1 MRPLTTEAAL
11 EQAAALLA
19 AARQGVAF
27 TGAGISVE
35 SGIPHFRGEGGLW
48 TKFDPYQ
55 VASIHR
61 FKEDPTDYWTYSLNY
76 RRTGAQPNPAH
87 HTLVDLERRGHLRAV
102 ITQNT
107 DGLHQKA
114 GSREVIEL
122 HGSGASVMCLD
133 CERRFPR
140 EEIDRLNRE
149 HCPPSCPGC
158 GGRYLKPTVVLFGE
172 PLPGEALQ
180 RAHQLAESTDI
191 MLVVGSSL
199 QVYPAAA
206 IPQQAVSAGAR
217 LCIINAEPT
226 PYDDLADV
234 VVHGK
239 AGEVLPAIVRLLP

>member
-1 MRPLTTEAAL
+1 MSVAATG
-11 EQAAALLA
+11 AAIEGAATLLA
-19 AARQGVAF
+19 GAGRGVAF
-27 TGAGISVE
+27 SGAGISVE

-48 TKFDPYQ
+48 TKFDPYL

-61 FKEDPTDYWTYSLNY
+61 FKEDPTDYWTYSLHY

-87 HTLVDLERRGHLRAV
+87 LALVELERRGHLTAV

-107 DGLHQKA
+107 DGLHQAA
-114 GSREVIEL
+114 GSGEVIEL
-122 HGSGASVMCLD
+122 HGSGAGVVCLD

-140 EEIDRLNRE
+140 DQIDRLNRE

-158 GGRYLKPTVVLFGE
+158 GGRYLKPAVVLFGE
-172 PLPGEALQ
+172 PLPTEALE
-180 RAHQLAESTDI
+180 RAQQLAAGCDL
-191 MLVVGSSL
+191 MLVIGSSL

-206 IPQQAVSAGAR
+206 LPQQAVAAGAR

-226 PYDDLADV
+226 PFDDLAAV

-239 AGEVLPAIVRLLP
+239 AGEVLPAIVRRLG